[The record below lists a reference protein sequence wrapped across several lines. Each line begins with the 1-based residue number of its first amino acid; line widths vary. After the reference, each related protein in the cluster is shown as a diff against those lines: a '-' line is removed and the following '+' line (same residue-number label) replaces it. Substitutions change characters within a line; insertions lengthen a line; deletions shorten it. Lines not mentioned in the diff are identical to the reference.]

1 MDQPP
6 LALREIAARLSAVA
20 DQLTKYATDPWIGIQ
35 VTLLIGL
42 LAIAFVTAHR
52 LHPTLA
58 AWGQDEKI
66 AQRGAKLIA
75 ALQAVLLP
83 LILVGLL
90 WPAIGII
97 TQTEPAADVRL
108 LGIAATLLTA
118 WVAIR
123 LGATLIRN
131 PIIAKIF
138 APIAW
143 TIAALSILGL
153 LQPTIQVL
161 DSASLTLGNFRLSV
175 LVAFKGIA
183 VLGALLWASLTLAHF
198 LERRL
203 RGMAELTPS
212 AQVLLGKFLRIA
224 LIASAIVIALNSIGI
239 DLTALALLSG
249 AVGLGLGFGLQKVV
263 SNLIS
268 GFILLL
274 DKSIKPG
281 DVIEVG
287 ETFGWITSLRA
298 RYVSVVTRDGKEY
311 LIPNEDLITQRVVN
325 WSFSSQLVRL
335 EVNFGVAY
343 SAEPHRVRQL
353 ACEAAAK
360 PSRVVREPKPVCH
373 LTAFGDSSLDFI
385 LRFWIRDP
393 ADGVLN
399 VKGEVLLALWDIL
412 RENNIEIPYPHRQII
427 LQHPF
432 NVTAGEG
439 QLRPSGPPSAASPG

>member
-6 LALREIAARLSAVA
+6 IALSEIATRLSAVA
-20 DQLTKYATDPWIGIQ
+20 DRLIKYATDPWVAIQ
-35 VTLLIGL
+35 ITLLAGI
-42 LAIAFVTAHR
+42 LAIAIVAAHR
-52 LHPTLA
+52 LRPRLA
-58 AWGQDEKI
+58 AWGQNEKI
-66 AQRGAKLIA
+66 GPRGARVIA
-75 ALQAVLLP
+75 ALQVVLLP

-90 WPAIGII
+90 WPAIGVV
-97 TQTEPAADVRL
+97 TQMEPEADVRL
-108 LGIAATLLTA
+108 VGIAATLLTA

-123 LGATLIRN
+123 LGVTLIRN
-131 PIIAKIF
+131 SIIAAII

-143 TIAALSILGL
+143 TIAALSIVGL
-153 LQPTIQVL
+153 LQPTIQFL
-161 DSASLTLGNFRLSV
+161 DSASITLGNFRLSV
-175 LVAFKGIA
+175 LVALKGIA
-183 VLGALLWASLTLAHF
+183 VMAALLWASLVLAHF
-198 LERRL
+198 LEQRL
-203 RGMAELTPS
+203 RGASELTPS
-212 AQVLLGKFLRIA
+212 AQVLLGKFLRIT
-224 LIASAIVIALNSIGI
+224 LIAAALVVALNSIGI

-249 AVGLGLGFGLQKVV
+249 GVGLGLGFGLQKVV

-335 EVNFGVAY
+335 EVTFGVAY
-343 SAEPHRVRQL
+343 SADPHLVRRL

-373 LTAFGDSSLDFI
+373 LTAFGESSLDFI

-393 ADGVLN
+393 EDGVLN
-399 VKGEVLLALWDIL
+399 VKGQVLLALWDIL

-427 LQHPF
+427 LQQPIS
-432 NVTAGEG
+432 VAAGDG
-439 QLRPSGPPSAASPG
+439 RPLPSGPPSADAPG